1 MKLRGAILAV
11 VLLAANLAGAAYGWD
26 NLGHMTVAYVCYQ
39 KLKPEVRSRVNALT
53 KLNPMYQE
61 WEQQV
66 SQTNP
71 RADKD
76 AQIFMLAAI
85 WPDMIKGNHSYA
97 ADGLSNGNRPVGPEA
112 TQNVGYSDLL
122 MHKYWHYCDH
132 PYTQDGSP
140 LPPLP
145 TPNAQTQI
153 DQFRQ
158 VLGSDA
164 ADSLKSY
171 DLCWLL
177 HLVGDIHQPL
187 HCITRVSQVD
197 PDGDNG
203 GNNVKVTGP
212 DKELHAVW
220 DNALG
225 QEQSPAKVPET
236 ANHLKKSKKKL
247 ASNLDTNRWAQESFA
262 LAKNKVYSMPVGP
275 GDGPFTLTEKYE
287 RMTRKIC
294 RKRVEL
300 AGERLANVLN
310 GELK

>member
-1 MKLRGAILAV
+1 MKRRGAILAV
-11 VLLAANLAGAAYGWD
+11 ILLVTSLADAAYGWD
-26 NLGHMTVAYVCYQ
+26 DFGHMTVAYVCYQ
-39 KLKPEVRSRVNALT
+39 KLKPEVKARVNALT
-53 KLNPMYQE
+53 RLNPMYHQ

-66 SQTNP
+66 SETSLQ
-71 RADKD
+71 ADKG
-76 AQIFMLAAI
+76 AQIFMLAAT
-85 WPDMIKGNHSYA
+85 WPDMIKGGHGYS
-97 ADGLSNGNRPVGPEA
+97 ADGLSNGNRPAGPEA
-112 TQNVGYSDLL
+112 SQNAGYSDLL

-140 LPPLP
+140 LPAVP

-153 DQFRQ
+153 DQFRE
-158 VLGSDA
+158 VLNSDA
-164 ADSLKSY
+164 SDSLKSY

-187 HCITRVSQVD
+187 HCITRVSKAD

-203 GNNVKVTGP
+203 GNNVRITGS
-212 DKELHAVW
+212 DQELHAFW

-225 QEQSPAKVPET
+225 QELSPAKVPEI

-247 ASNLDTNRWAQESFA
+247 ASKLDVNRWVQESFD
-262 LAKNKVYSMPVGP
+262 LAIHKVYGRPIGP
-275 GDGPFTLTEKYE
+275 SDGPFTLTKKYE
-287 RMTRKIC
+287 QMTQKIC